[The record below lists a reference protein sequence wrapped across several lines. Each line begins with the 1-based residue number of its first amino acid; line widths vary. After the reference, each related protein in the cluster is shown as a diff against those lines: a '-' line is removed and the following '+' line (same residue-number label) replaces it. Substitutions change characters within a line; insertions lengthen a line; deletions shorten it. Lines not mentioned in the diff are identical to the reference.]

1 MKRKGYQP
9 TFLCMEATKTG
20 SPNGSGEASDV
31 LYDDDPLVYFML
43 NNFRPIVNSFNGNII
58 AFKWLFR
65 SKMKSCHHSD
75 TNKKQWFATGL

>member
-1 MKRKGYQP
+1 
-9 TFLCMEATKTG
+9 MEATKTD

-58 AFKWLFR
+58 AFK
-65 SKMKSCHHSD
+65 
-75 TNKKQWFATGL
+75 